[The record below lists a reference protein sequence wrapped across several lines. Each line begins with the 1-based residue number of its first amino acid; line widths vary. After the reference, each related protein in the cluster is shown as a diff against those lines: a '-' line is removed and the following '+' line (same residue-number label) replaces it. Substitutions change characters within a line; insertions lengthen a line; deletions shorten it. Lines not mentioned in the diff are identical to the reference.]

1 MFGKLKTQ
9 AIQAKRTVLEKAN
22 RATATQ
28 EPEDFKAKLRSLDA
42 TKQTFID
49 LQKVGVSIYKQKKK
63 EIEKNNNDEQAP
75 VSPATQFLDNINQCF
90 KIKSDYVRA
99 RKLMDD
105 AKSLAISA
113 AEAAKTPGKN
123 QEAKKQKEQQAKTN
137 EETKTREYVAAKET
151 LLQAIDDLESSRDSK
166 FQETINEMC
175 AILQAMTPD
184 WTTSSSYQPGEQK
197 NDIAPPP
204 SRQDA
209 FSVPPPTGSQD
220 DAFSPPSTGG
230 DVTGPVA
237 VLDPDNIKA
246 ATDSESD

>member
-22 RATATQ
+22 RAVATQ
-28 EPEDFKAKLRSLDA
+28 ESEDFKAKLRSLDA

-63 EIEKNNNDEQAP
+63 EIERNNNDEQAP
-75 VSPATQFLDNINQCF
+75 ISPATMFLEQINLCF
-90 KIKSDYVRA
+90 KIKSEYVRA

-113 AEAAKTPGKN
+113 TEAAKTPGKN
-123 QEAKKQKEQQAKTN
+123 QEAKKQKELQAKQN
-137 EETKTREYVAAKET
+137 EETKTGDYTTAKET
-151 LLQAIDDLESSRDSK
+151 LLQKIQELEDSRDSK
-166 FQETINEMC
+166 FQETISEMC
-175 AILQAMTPD
+175 SILQAMKPD

-197 NDIAPPP
+197 NDFAAP
-204 SRQDA
+204 SGQDA
-209 FSVPPPTGSQD
+209 FAAPSPKLE
-220 DAFSPPSTGG
+220 SPPSAGG
-230 DVTGPVA
+230 DVTGPVT
-237 VLDPDNIKA
+237 VNDPAPENMKI

>member
-63 EIEKNNNDEQAP
+63 EIEKNNNDQPAP
-75 VSPATQFLDNINQCF
+75 VSPATQFLDTINACF
-90 KIKSDYVRA
+90 KIKSDYIRA

-123 QEAKKQKEQQAKTN
+123 QEAKKTEGTA
-137 EETKTREYVAAKET
+137 
-151 LLQAIDDLESSRDSK
+151 SK
-166 FQETINEMC
+166 NKCRNQNRRI
-175 AILQAMTPD
+175 
-184 WTTSSSYQPGEQK
+184 
-197 NDIAPPP
+197 
-204 SRQDA
+204 
-209 FSVPPPTGSQD
+209 
-220 DAFSPPSTGG
+220 
-230 DVTGPVA
+230 
-237 VLDPDNIKA
+237 
-246 ATDSESD
+246 